1 MDPYQP
7 PSQIETPEPV
17 PRGRLWMLLLTPL
30 GLVLLINLVI
40 GLSDLKGGYGE
51 GFLIVPVIGLFV
63 LIVCAVNFS
72 RFMRHRY
79 RGTSLVLVSLG
90 YFMGEAVIGLAV
102 WFGSCLLFVN

>member
-7 PSQIETPEPV
+7 PSQIGTPEPLS
-17 PRGRLWMLLLTPL
+17 RGRLWLMLVFPPLLL
-30 GLVLLINLVI
+30 LVINLII
-40 GLSDLKGGYGE
+40 GMGGLKGGYGE

-63 LIVCAVNFS
+63 LIVCTVSFS

-79 RGTSLVLVSLG
+79 RGTSLVLISLG
-90 YFMGEAVIGLAV
+90 YFVGEAVVGLAV